1 MQPQEGQGSDAA
13 DSDGAQFPWTT
24 LRSSCTGLTLWVLK
38 SELGVHWESEALTMA
53 FTAGMV
59 FSGEG
64 EAAMVPPPFSVI
76 DKWPQ
81 QLRDTSVLLSFP
93 NTGLRLGVGRS
104 GGETPL

>member
-64 EAAMVPPPFSVI
+64 EAAMVPPP
-76 DKWPQ
+76 
-81 QLRDTSVLLSFP
+81 LS
-93 NTGLRLGVGRS
+93 R
-104 GGETPL
+104 